1 MTILEQLEQDKATL
15 LTATQ
20 AKLVE
25 IDAAIDA
32 IKRVESLGFRVVG
45 SAPAAAKAPT
55 APRDNAMP
63 GSMVAEDLRAH
74 GGGPAPKIKPA
85 DTPEGVQRRAADLKK
100 PILEY
105 LKANGPT
112 NTKAIARGLGVRISP
127 TRAALYELESE
138 RAVHTVGQKRSQ
150 RWHLGPKVAVRPAVA
165 PAPTLPSVPANRHLR
180 EDGVTVPP
188 PESVKE
194 ATRLA
199 KRYSHEL
206 GPFKAS
212 SAGAGSAFI
221 SRCKG
226 CDTYVTIGRDGKVSG
241 PGTRHECLAKAV
253 GS

>member
-20 AKLVE
+20 AKLGE
-25 IDAAIDA
+25 IDAAIEA
-32 IKRVESLGFRVVG
+32 IKRVEALGFSVEKRPDTPVQNVPRVHTPRTVEKP
-45 SAPAAAKAPT
+45 SADV
-55 APRDNAMP
+55 APRP
-63 GSMVAEDLRAH
+63 
-74 GGGPAPKIKPA
+74 KPA
-85 DTPEGVQRRAADLKK
+85 DTPEGVQRRAADLKT
-100 PILEY
+100 PVLEW

-150 RWHLGPKVAVRPAVA
+150 RWHLGPKVAVKPAVA
-165 PAPTLPSVPANRHLR
+165 PAAALPSVPANRHLR
-180 EDGVTVPP
+180 EDGVAVPP

-221 SRCKG
+221 ARCKG